1 MTLRDTELIGKKLV
15 KAGFFRSNYNH
26 HFYRS
31 ANFKGEIILEFKL
44 LYTNNW
50 YADIEMHID
59 SQTVICYKGQE
70 ALFTPEWLIGEMGKI
85 KALFQF
91 ARS

>member
-1 MTLRDTELIGKKLV
+1 MTLRETELIGKKLV

-31 ANFKGEIILEFKL
+31 GKFHGEITLQFKL

-50 YADIEMHID
+50 YADIELHID
-59 SQTVICYKGQE
+59 SQTFICYKGQE
-70 ALFTPEWLIGEMGKI
+70 ALFTPEWLISEMNKV

-91 ARS
+91 ARV

>member
-1 MTLRDTELIGKKLV
+1 
-15 KAGFFRSNYNH
+15 
-26 HFYRS
+26 
-31 ANFKGEIILEFKL
+31 L

-59 SQTVICYKGQE
+59 SQTVVCFKGQE
-70 ALFTPEWLIGEMGKI
+70 TLFTPEWLIGEMGKV

-91 ARS
+91 ARV